1 MAVSTRAA
9 HCSTELSLLF
19 LVIHKLTLIA
29 SLTAA
34 TTREENIK
42 SAKGLYRRLLDL
54 EPGSPTVHFDVFG
67 VLAYNIDGTFDQ
79 HKAKSL
85 VRLFRPS
92 KFDDIT
98 LLHFVQSCD
107 SVYKRIRYLR
117 ASVGNATLI
126 DGVLENIFNCVF
138 GFVLALTI
146 MSVMKM
152 NPWTLLVS
160 MSTILVSFAF
170 ALGPSAA
177 KLIEGVS
184 RELFLLFLVHLY
196 VHKLTL
202 IASLTDDHDRLS
214 SK

>member
-1 MAVSTRAA
+1 M
-9 HCSTELSLLF
+9 
-19 LVIHKLTLIA
+19 
-29 SLTAA
+29 
-34 TTREENIK
+34 
-42 SAKGLYRRLLDL
+42 

-67 VLAYNIDGTFDQ
+67 VLAYSIDGTFDQ
-79 HKAKSL
+79 QKAKSL

-92 KFDDIT
+92 KFDDVT

-126 DGVLENIFNCVF
+126 DSVLENIFNCVF

-146 MSVMKM
+146 MSVLQL

-177 KLIEGVS
+177 KLIEGMIMIAFRVS
-184 RELFLLFLVHLY
+184 REPPLLLLVHFD
-196 VHKLTL
+196 VHKFTHC
-202 IASLTDDHDRLS
+202 SLTEALRPWR
-214 SK
+214 

>member
-1 MAVSTRAA
+1 M
-9 HCSTELSLLF
+9 
-19 LVIHKLTLIA
+19 
-29 SLTAA
+29 
-34 TTREENIK
+34 
-42 SAKGLYRRLLDL
+42 

-146 MSVMKM
+146 MSVMKL
-152 NPWTLLVS
+152 NRKLLKLSLLLV
-160 MSTILVSFAF
+160 
-170 ALGPSAA
+170 
-177 KLIEGVS
+177 
-184 RELFLLFLVHLY
+184 VHL
-196 VHKLTL
+196 
-202 IASLTDDHDRLS
+202 DDINFTHRFPYR
-214 SK
+214 